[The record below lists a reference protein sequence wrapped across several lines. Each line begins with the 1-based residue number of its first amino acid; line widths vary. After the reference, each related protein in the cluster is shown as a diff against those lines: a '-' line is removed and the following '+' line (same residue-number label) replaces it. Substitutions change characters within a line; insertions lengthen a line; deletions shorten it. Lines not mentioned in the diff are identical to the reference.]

1 VIVYQATKAQFLLDA
16 FERDIHDVIREAFG
30 ARTGR
35 SVGPSEVSSW
45 KESLVFMA
53 KVLNDPSV
61 PGNAGVAIEYGIPQS
76 SKRIDFI
83 LAGQADDGRTNVVIV
98 ELKQWSSAQRTDKDA
113 IVVAR
118 VSRGKEKEVSHPS
131 YQAWSYAALLEGFNE
146 AVHTDGLLLRP
157 CAYLHNYAADDNLT
171 HDCYAHYLQL
181 APVFLKGEAER
192 LKLRAFIK
200 QHVKHGDKSNAIY
213 CLENGRIRPSK
224 SLVDSLARMM
234 KGNTEF
240 ILIDDQK
247 VAFEAARA
255 TARHASAGDK
265 KVMIIEGGPGTGKSV
280 IAINLLVELSK
291 IGLVCQYVSKNA
303 APRAVY
309 ESKLTGVLRKTEM
322 SNLFSGSGAFSQT
335 ENNAF
340 DVLIVDEAHRL
351 NEKSGLYGN
360 LGDNQIKE
368 IMAAAK
374 CSIFFVDDD
383 QRVTLKD
390 IGRKQEIET
399 WAQAAKADVGT
410 LELASQFRCNGAD
423 GYLSW
428 LDDILE
434 IRPTANDT
442 FDTADFDFRIVD
454 SPTKLRNLIIE
465 ANRRDNKARMV
476 AGYCW
481 NWVSKKRPSDYD
493 VVIAEHDFSMRWNLS
508 SDGSLWIIAPTS
520 VDEIGC
526 IHTSQ
531 GLEVDY
537 IGVIVGPDLIVRN
550 GRVVTQPNSRA
561 RSDKSLSGYKKWF
574 EVDPTA
580 ANEAA
585 DRIIKNTYRTLM
597 TRGMKGCYV
606 YFTDTETAT
615 YFKGRITGAPP
626 VSQALNTA
634 QTVLPDEQSIEPN
647 VVPFRS
653 AKRAE
658 VKPYVDAV
666 PLVTLKFA
674 AGSFGDVQFASTDH
688 EEWAVLP
695 SEFRAQE
702 GLFVAQVIGESMNR
716 RVPNGAWCLF
726 RSNPTG
732 TRQGKVVVAQ
742 HRNID
747 DPDTGGSYTLKL
759 YSSSKVTGRDG
770 SWRHSEIRLRPD
782 SNDSTYQE
790 LTFGPDAAT
799 DVRIVAELIAVL

>member
-1 VIVYQATKAQFLLDA
+1 VIVYQASKAQFLSDA
-16 FERDIHDVIREAFG
+16 FERDIQDVVEVAYKF
-30 ARTGR
+30 RTGR
-35 SVGPSEVSSW
+35 GVGPSEVSSW
-45 KESLVFMA
+45 KESLVYMA
-53 KVLNDPSV
+53 KALNDPSI
-61 PGNAGVAIEYGIPQS
+61 PGDASVAIEYGIPQS
-76 SKRIDFI
+76 GKRIDFI
-83 LAGQADDGRTNVVIV
+83 LAGQAGDGSASVVIV
-98 ELKQWSSAQRTDKDA
+98 ELKQWSSAERTDRDA
-113 IVVAR
+113 IVIAR
-118 VSRGKEKEVSHPS
+118 VSRGKTKEVSHPS

-146 AVHTDGLLLRP
+146 AVHADGLMLKP
-157 CAYLHNYAADDNLT
+157 CAYLHNYDEDDNLT
-171 HDCYAHYLQL
+171 NACYAHYLRL

-200 QHVKHGDKSNAIY
+200 LHVKYGDKSNAIY

-234 KGNTEF
+234 KGNDEF

-255 TARHASAGDK
+255 MGRHASDDDK

-291 IGLVCQYVSKNA
+291 LGLVCQYVSKNA

-309 ESKLTGVLRKTEM
+309 ESKLTGVLRRTEM
-322 SNLFSGSGAFSQT
+322 SNLFSGSGAFSKT
-335 ENNAF
+335 EKNAF

-360 LGDNQIKE
+360 LGDHQIKE

-383 QRVTLKD
+383 QRVTFKD
-390 IGRKQEIET
+390 IGNKQEIDKY
-399 WAQAAKADVGT
+399 AQSAKAEVQT

-423 GYLSW
+423 SYLAW
-428 LDDILE
+428 LDDVLE
-434 IRPTANDT
+434 IRQTANDT
-442 FDTADFDFRIVD
+442 FDTSDFDFRIVD
-454 SPTKLRNLIIE
+454 SPVVLRNLIVD
-465 ANRRDNKARMV
+465 ANKKNNKARMV

-481 NWVSKKRPSDYD
+481 NWVSKKKPGEYD
-493 VVIAEHDFSMRWNLS
+493 VVIPEHDFSMRWNLS
-508 SDGSLWIIAPTS
+508 DDGSLWIVSPNS

-537 IGVIVGPDLIVRN
+537 VGVVVGPDLIARN
-550 GRVVTQPNSRA
+550 GRVVTQPNKRA
-561 RSDKSLSGYKKWF
+561 RSDKSISGYKKWLKS
-574 EVDPTA
+574 DPKA

-585 DRIIKNTYRTLM
+585 DRIIRNTYRTLM

-606 YFTDTETAT
+606 YFTDAETAA
-615 YFKGRITGAPP
+615 YFKGRITGAAPAP
-626 VSQALNTA
+626 LSSNAAQTA
-634 QTVLPDEQSIEPN
+634 QAGEQQVGHNVLP
-647 VVPFRS
+647 FRV
-653 AKRAE
+653 AKLTE
-658 VKPYVDAV
+658 IKPYVDAV

-674 AGSFGDVQFASTDH
+674 AGSFGDVQFASTGHD
-688 EEWAVLP
+688 EWAVLP

-702 GLFVAQVIGESMNR
+702 GLFVAQVVGESMNR
-716 RVPNGAWCLF
+716 RIPNGAWCLF

-742 HRNID
+742 HRDIH
-747 DPDTGGSYTLKL
+747 DPETGGTYTLKI
-759 YSSSKVTGRDG
+759 YKSSKVTNRDG
-770 SWRHSEIRLRPD
+770 SWRHSEVRLRPD
-782 SNDSTYQE
+782 SDDPAFQE
-790 LTFGPDAAT
+790 LVFGPNS
-799 DVRIVAELIAVL
+799 VEGIRIIAELVTVF